1 MLSLSVYGASDLI
14 LLFIEQMGRVASQI
28 DGLEFA
34 LYPFKPFL
42 QHLALLV
49 TLTLKVVTL
58 SELLERT
65 GRSICPKSIM
75 ATHQK

>member
-1 MLSLSVYGASDLI
+1 
-14 LLFIEQMGRVASQI
+14 MGTIASQI

-49 TLTLKVVTL
+49 TLALKVD
-58 SELLERT
+58 RNF
-65 GRSICPKSIM
+65 K
-75 ATHQK
+75 

>member
-1 MLSLSVYGASDLI
+1 MMLSLSAVCGATDLL
-14 LLFIEQMGRVASQI
+14 LLFIEQMGTIASQI

-49 TLTLKVVTL
+49 TLGP
-58 SELLERT
+58 E
-65 GRSICPKSIM
+65 G
-75 ATHQK
+75 